1 MKMTEKTILI
11 KDDSKFLFFV
21 GGLLQKL
28 EHAGYEIFLEDTGG
42 YGDFL
47 SHFQGLRSKDKN
59 TVFDLILNLSREPQP
74 VKKGELCLVIDIS
87 GQNFSTDDL
96 FDQIKFFF
104 VVQDFKDK
112 NILVSA
118 GPTAEDIDPVR
129 FLTNRSTGKM
139 GIALARNAFI
149 RGANIKLIL
158 GPGPINVPSYLNV
171 IKVRSAAEMHQAV
184 LKEFDWCNF
193 YFSSA
198 AVADY
203 TPVKQLAHKMKKGK
217 GNLNL
222 EMERT
227 HDILQ
232 NIGALKKTDQTII
245 GFSVETEN
253 LIENSR
259 QKLIRKDLD
268 VIIANNP
275 SIKGAGFGGDTN
287 QVEIITKNNHSTL
300 PILTK
305 IETAEKILD
314 YLLSN
319 PEN

>member
-1 MKMTEKTILI
+1 MKMAEKTILI

-21 GGLLQKL
+21 GGLLQKM
-28 EHAGYEIFLEDTGG
+28 ERSGYKVFLEDMGG

-47 SHFQGLRSKDKN
+47 NHFPDIQLKN
-59 TVFDLILNLSREPQP
+59 KQTVFDLIINLSRKPQP
-74 VKKGELCLVIDIS
+74 VKKDELNLVIENS
-87 GQNFSTDDL
+87 GLKFSIDDL
-96 FDQIKFFF
+96 FDQIEKSLS
-104 VVQDFKDK
+104 VQDFKDK
-112 NILVSA
+112 NLLITA

-139 GIALARNAFI
+139 GIALARTAFI

-158 GPGPINVPSYLNV
+158 GPGPVVVPPYLNV
-171 IKVRSAAEMHQAV
+171 IKVRSAAEMHEAV
-184 LKEFDWCNF
+184 LKEFDACNY

-227 HDILQ
+227 KDILQ
-232 NIGALKKTDQTII
+232 DVGALKKIDQTII

-259 QKLIRKDLD
+259 QKLIRKNLD

-300 PILTK
+300 PMLTK

-314 YLLSN
+314 YLLN
-319 PEN
+319 AEK

>member
-21 GGLLQKL
+21 GGLLQKM
-28 EHAGYEIFLEDTGG
+28 ERSGYKVFLENMSG

-47 SHFQGLRSKDKN
+47 NHFPDIQLKN
-59 TVFDLILNLSREPQP
+59 KQTAFDLIINLSREPQP
-74 VKKGELCLVIDIS
+74 LKKGELNLVIENR
-87 GQNFSTDDL
+87 GLKFSTDDL
-96 FDQIKFFF
+96 FDQIEKSLSI
-104 VVQDFKDK
+104 QDFKDK
-112 NILVSA
+112 NLLITA

-139 GIALARNAFI
+139 GIALARTAFI

-158 GPGPINVPSYLNV
+158 GPGPVDVPPYLNV

-184 LKEFDWCNF
+184 LKEFYWCNY

-203 TPVKQLAHKMKKGK
+203 TPVRELTHKMKKGK

-227 HDILQ
+227 KDILQ
-232 NIGALKKTDQTII
+232 DIGALKKSDQTII

-253 LIENSR
+253 LVENSR
-259 QKLIRKDLD
+259 QKLIRKNLD

-300 PILTK
+300 PMLTK